1 MAESSARKLGQI
13 VRTPRNIFR
22 GSLVNIQSH
31 QPYMV
36 QQAIREEEDGVVVN
50 DEVDDDF
57 SVDDCLGETY
67 SGEEFESDSD
77 EGLNDYYYSSEEETY
92 DEQFQ
97 YLDIGNGIRVK
108 TSEELIGALK
118 HYNTTVWSAEA
129 RNKGLKPPSNQRNIK
144 FVTNIYNLCTTSST
158 KSLQTIT
165 NPDEKKHIKK
175 SQCSFSLVHKHHG
188 QVSFQ
193 VPVDENKFPIKDKDI
208 NTYWAWVE
216 CGNTWTPIPASLRN
230 GYVEFSCDRMNSFG
244 IIYGPKMIQNI
255 VHPSGTTI
263 STGRDGR
270 LVLQFDKGSVDKEQT
285 LKYSIQRPDMEYA
298 KHSLNSKTLVASVS
312 DKIRLNYEKSQFK
325 KPIHLSGTLTCN
337 EDKGS
342 DFEEFDIKV
351 VGYQDEKPTILD
363 TKAERMTAGRF
374 AGKLEGYDGAALV
387 AIKRGKRENENFAE
401 TLKNELDLFYGNR
414 KVCKVLLFY
423 TLKENTT
430 LYFKAECC
438 LQRNLADIISKH
450 KDHKLVFESMD
461 ILLPPHQRIRI
472 RPTGSVGLKPGIK
485 NHPFLFFMYITEEN
499 NTLFSVELN
508 RGMGRSTN
516 AIIEFSA
523 DNQRRG
529 EITKADFSLDFLSS
543 RNQRQTMSRANS
555 TLSDIFKTQP
565 SSPSNIRGL
574 KNTV

>member
-216 CGNTWTPIPASLRN
+216 CGNTWTPIPASLR
-230 GYVEFSCDRMNSFG
+230 
-244 IIYGPKMIQNI
+244 
-255 VHPSGTTI
+255 
-263 STGRDGR
+263 
-270 LVLQFDKGSVDKEQT
+270 
-285 LKYSIQRPDMEYA
+285 IQRPDMEYA